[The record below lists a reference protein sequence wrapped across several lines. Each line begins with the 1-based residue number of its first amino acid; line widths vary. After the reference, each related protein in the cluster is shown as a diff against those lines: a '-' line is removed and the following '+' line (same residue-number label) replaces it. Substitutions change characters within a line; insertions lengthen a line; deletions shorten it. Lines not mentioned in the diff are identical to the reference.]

1 MTFEPI
7 GNELSL
13 QPSVLCE
20 STATATA
27 DSVDTLELDA
37 ALEELVAGSEQ
48 LVMSSLSER
57 IQLIEAVRQNVVRVA
72 REWVDRSAAIK
83 QIEPTNHLR
92 SEEILS
98 GPVATARYLH
108 LLGRSLREIS
118 TTGRPRLPGRI
129 CRGVDGRLLVPVA
142 PVAGLFDRLAF
153 MGFRVRARM
162 RAGISPSTLMKYIAR
177 RFQRS
182 HSQRGPRV
190 TLVLGAG
197 NISSVPVLDAC
208 DHIFARNEAV
218 LLKLHPLHKPLQP
231 IFERLLAPL
240 IDLGCLRIISG
251 DAETGSRAVTHPSV
265 DAIHVT
271 GGVETHDAIVWG
283 PPGPENDERRRFDR
297 PLLEKP
303 VSAELGNV
311 SPWIIIPGQYT
322 NRQLEYQ
329 AENVASSVINN
340 AGCNCVATRVLVTW
354 RGWSQRDRF
363 VDRVAEVLNNAE
375 PRDAWYPG
383 ATERFE
389 EFAGQTPVGDR
400 LQATVVRDVNPESD
414 SPFFAREPFTCVLAE
429 VGLEAET
436 PEKFCSRAV
445 DFCNNTLWG
454 TLSAT
459 LTVPSRQK
467 RGLAARKRLDRL
479 IASLKY
485 GMVGINQWVGL
496 NYVLASPPWG
506 GHPDSTRGDVQ
517 SGNARV
523 HNTFLL
529 DGVDQVVMDGPLT
542 SFPRPAWFPSHRN
555 PEPLSWALLDLYDR
569 PGWKTLWRL
578 ARCT

>member
-1 MTFEPI
+1 MFEPT
-7 GNELSL
+7 GNELSR
-13 QPSVLCE
+13 QPAVLCGP
-20 STATATA
+20 TNTTTV
-27 DSVDTLELDA
+27 DPTDTLALDDL
-37 ALEELVAGSEQ
+37 LEELVAGSEQ
-48 LVMSSLSER
+48 LAMSPLLER
-57 IQLIEAVRQNVVRVA
+57 IQLVEAVQKNVGRLA
-72 REWVDRSAAIK
+72 REWVDCSTAIK
-83 QIEPTNHLR
+83 QIRPTDHIR

-98 GPVATARYLH
+98 GPVATTRYLH
-108 LLGRSLREIS
+108 LLGRTFRDIS

-129 CRGVDGRLLVPVA
+129 CRGIDGRLLVPVM
-142 PVAGLFDRLAF
+142 PIAGLFDHLVF
-153 MGFRVRARM
+153 TGFKTRVRM
-162 RAGISPSTLMKYIAR
+162 RAGISPSTLENHAAD

-182 HSQRGPRV
+182 QSARAPRV
-190 TLVLGAG
+190 TVVLGAG
-197 NISSVPVLDAC
+197 NISSVPILDTC
-208 DHIFARNEAV
+208 DRIFARSEAV
-218 LLKLHPLHKPLQP
+218 LLKLHPLHEPLKP

-240 IDLGCLRIISG
+240 INHGYLRIISG
-251 DAETGSRAVTHPSV
+251 NAETGSRAVTHPSI
-265 DAIHVT
+265 DAVHIT
-271 GGVETHDAIVWG
+271 GSVETHDAIVWG
-283 PPGPENDERRRFDR
+283 SPGLENDERRRFDR

-303 VSAELGNV
+303 VSAELGNI
-311 SPWIIIPGQYT
+311 SPWIIVPGQYT
-322 NRQLEYQ
+322 KRQLEYQ

-363 VDRVAEVLNNAE
+363 VDRVAEVLKNAE
-375 PRDAWYPG
+375 PRDAWCPG

-389 EFAGQTPVGDR
+389 EFAGQNPDGDR
-400 LQATVVRDVNPESD
+400 IQPTMIRDVNPGSD

-429 VGLEAET
+429 VGLEAGT
-436 PEKFCSRAV
+436 PEEFCRRAAI
-445 DFCNNTLWG
+445 FCNNTLWG

-459 LTVPSRQK
+459 LTVPSSLR
-467 RGLAARKRLDRL
+467 RDRAARDRLDRL
-479 IASLKY
+479 VASLKY

-496 NYVLASPPWG
+496 SYVLASPPWG

-542 SFPRPAWFPSHRN
+542 SFPRPPWFPSHPN

-578 ARCT
+578 IRRT